1 MPDIRTHKAE
11 KMIDQLTC
19 EETFRRLDDF
29 LDRELSENECR
40 LVREHLEICAVCAKE
55 FEFEASLWNEV
66 RAKLQ
71 HTVVPPNL
79 REKVSLLLKETE
91 CFKAEKE

>member
-1 MPDIRTHKAE
+1 
-11 KMIDQLTC
+11 MIDQMTC

-29 LDRELSENECR
+29 LDRELSAGECR
-40 LVREHLEICAVCAKE
+40 LVQEHLEICAICAKE
-55 FEFEASLWNEV
+55 FEFEASIWKEV

-71 HTVVPPNL
+71 HTFVPPNL

-91 CFKAEKE
+91 CFEASKD

>member
-29 LDRELSENECR
+29 LDRELSENECH